1 MQLDYKE
8 AHKVLKE
15 YQIDFPKY
23 EMAASKKEAVRIAKN
38 LGFPVVLKITSQKII
53 HKSDVKGVKLDLRN
67 TEEVEKAYDEIMSK
81 VSNKDIDGILVQ
93 KMILG
98 NYILIGMKRDE
109 SFGPVIAFGLGGIF
123 VEVMKDVSFR
133 IAPITTKDAK
143 EMIKEIKGHKLLEGF
158 RGSEK
163 VDFDK
168 LVELLLNVSKLSMEN
183 KDIKEIDFNPVVVN
197 SKEAMVVDVRFIK

>member
-1 MQLDYKE
+1 MQLDHKE

-38 LGFPVVLKITSQKII
+38 LGFPVVLKISSQKII

-163 VDFDK
+163 VDSNK